1 MEGSGLM
8 KTLYSGCLSFLAV
21 KYSQGF
27 FFFFLKEERKGEKKG
42 EKKWE
47 HKKEGI

>member
-1 MEGSGLM
+1 M

-27 FFFFLKEERKGEKKG
+27 FFLKEERKGEKKG

-47 HKKEGI
+47 HKREGI

>member
-1 MEGSGLM
+1 M

-27 FFFFLKEERKGEKKG
+27 FFFERR
-42 EKKWE
+42 
-47 HKKEGI
+47 KEGREEGRKEMGT